1 MNISGDVRPARS
13 TVVTAVGA
21 DHVRLSYHYLDIGDV
36 EGYGSLLDEN
46 IEIAQPGSLHGN
58 GRAEVLRSHG
68 APDRPA
74 VRHRIH
80 KIVADGDSVVALGRL
95 VRGTGARVELDF
107 VDHFTISAEGMLLS
121 CRRYFHTEPR

>member
-1 MNISGDVRPARS
+1 MNSPGDVRPARS
-13 TVVTAVGA
+13 ARLTAVGV
-21 DHVRLSYHYLDIGDV
+21 DHVRLSYHYLDAGDV

-46 IEIAQPGSLHGN
+46 IEVAQPGSVHGN

-68 APDRPA
+68 SPDRTP

-95 VRGTGARVELDF
+95 VRGPGTRVELDF
-107 VDHFTISAEGMLLS
+107 VDHFTISPEGMLLS
-121 CRRYFHTEPR
+121 CRRYFHTDPR